1 MRYTAG
7 MKRREFIAGLG
18 GAAVAPMVLWPAA
31 VRAQPSGKKVHLGV
45 FGAPTNPITGPAF
58 RAFHDELRKAGF
70 VEGRNLFADWRPTDQ
85 DLAALSAQAAEMARA
100 NVDALVALGAEQ
112 TLQACVRASRSIPIV
127 FVANNYDPIARGYV
141 QSLAKPGGNITGVF
155 LRQTELS
162 EKQVELL
169 TQAFPD
175 RTRLAVLWDYVSA
188 DQFEAAERQ
197 ARRLGLEVISCRLEN
212 PPYDIDAAFR
222 GMSEAGANMLL
233 VLSSPFFGRHRDRIV
248 ELAIRQRLPSMFIFK
263 GYADAGGLMSYGADP
278 VAMYRQGAVFVDK
291 ILKGAKP
298 ADLPVELPTK
308 FEMVLNLKTAKAI
321 GVELPTTV
329 LIRAD
334 EVIE

>member
-1 MRYTAG
+1 M
-7 MKRREFIAGLG
+7 
-18 GAAVAPMVLWPAA
+18 
-31 VRAQPSGKKVHLGV
+31 
-45 FGAPTNPITGPAF
+45 
-58 RAFHDELRKAGF
+58 
-70 VEGRNLFADWRPTDQ
+70 
-85 DLAALSAQAAEMARA
+85 
-100 NVDALVALGAEQ
+100 
-112 TLQACVRASRSIPIV
+112 
-127 FVANNYDPIARGYV
+127 
-141 QSLAKPGGNITGVF
+141 
-155 LRQTELS
+155 
-162 EKQVELL
+162 
-169 TQAFPD
+169 
-175 RTRLAVLWDYVSA
+175 
-188 DQFEAAERQ
+188 
-197 ARRLGLEVISCRLEN
+197 LGLELHSRRLEN

-233 VLSSPFFGRHRDRIV
+233 VLSSPFIVRHRDRII

-278 VAMYRQGAVFVDK
+278 IAMYRQGAVLVDK